1 MSALLYIL
9 FLLGIPVILIIILK
23 VVSFFILKLVL
34 IVEIELKFFQ
44 IYFNY

>member
-1 MSALLYIL
+1 MSDLLYVL